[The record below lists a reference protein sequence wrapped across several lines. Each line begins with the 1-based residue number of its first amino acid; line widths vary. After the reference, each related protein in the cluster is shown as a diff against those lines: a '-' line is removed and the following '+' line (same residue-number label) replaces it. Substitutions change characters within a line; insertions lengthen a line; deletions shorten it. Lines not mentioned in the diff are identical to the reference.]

1 MAGGN
6 SNPTTPGASTL
17 PTTPS
22 WSGGST
28 GSGTVQNVFDAPS
41 TKQFGGQLV
50 SDARAVYNQGP
61 KTFNKSLYA
70 GMGDATNAGLMSMLG
85 VDPSTY
91 NNGLM
96 GAMGDYADV
105 AAGNQIGRGDPN
117 YERLRSKMMADVSG
131 DVNSTFTNSG
141 RFGGGS
147 HVSNL
152 TSSLADSVAG
162 MDYGQLQ
169 DSYGRQNQALS
180 ALPGIYQAMMAP
192 GQNQLGVGQVMDQ
205 DAQARLTAEN
215 DLYRRQQDAGFTH
228 IANNVNMLNGGAGKD
243 GVLTPDAPWWLGALG
258 TAADL
263 GGKVIG
269 SAFGG

>member
-6 SNPTTPGASTL
+6 SNPTTPSTPSL

-28 GSGTVQNVFDAPS
+28 GSGTVGNVFDAPS
-41 TKQFGGQLV
+41 TKQFGGQLL
-50 SDARAVYNQGP
+50 SDARAIYNQGP
-61 KTFNKSLYA
+61 KVFNQSLYA
-70 GMGDATNAGLMSMLG
+70 GMGDTSKAGLMSMLN

-91 NNGLM
+91 MGGLM

-105 AAGNQIGRGDPN
+105 AAGNQIGRSDPN
-117 YERLRSKMMADVSG
+117 YERLRAKLMNDVQG

-169 DSYGRQNQALS
+169 DSYGRQSQALG
-180 ALPGIYQAMMAP
+180 ALPGIFQAMMAP
-192 GQNQLGVGQVMDQ
+192 GQTQVGVGQAMDA
-205 DAQARLTAEN
+205 DAQAKLTAAN
-215 DLYRRQQDAGFTH
+215 DLFRRQNDAGFTH
-228 IANNVNMLNGGAGKD
+228 IANNVNMLQGGAQNN

-263 GGKVIG
+263 GGRVLG
-269 SAFGG
+269 AAVGG

>member
-6 SNPTTPGASTL
+6 SNPSSAPAL

-50 SDARAVYNQGP
+50 SDARAIYNQGP
-61 KTFNKSLYA
+61 KVFDKSLYA
-70 GMGDATNAGLMSMLG
+70 GMGNATMGGLNAMLG
-85 VDPSTY
+85 VDPSVY
-91 NNGLM
+91 NSGLM

-105 AAGNQIGRGDPN
+105 AAGNQIGRSDPN
-117 YERLRSKMMADVSG
+117 YERLRQRLMGDVQG
-131 DVNSTFTNSG
+131 QVNSTFTNSG

-147 HVSNL
+147 HVNNL
-152 TSSLADSVAG
+152 TGSLADSLAQ

-169 DSYGRQNQALS
+169 DSYGRQGQALS

-192 GQNQLGVGQVMDQ
+192 GQNQLGVGQMMDQ

-215 DLYRRQQDAGFTH
+215 DLYRRQNDAGFTH
-228 IANNVNMLNGGAGKD
+228 IANNVNLLNGGAGKD
-243 GVLTPDAPWWLGALG
+243 GVLTPDAPWWLGA
-258 TAADL
+258 
-263 GGKVIG
+263 IG
-269 SAFGG
+269 SGLGLVGNILGQKE